1 MIELAFLKELMLIR
15 QADQKS
21 DICPYWYTLSK
32 GFRLHSQR
40 SAMHGADYR
49 CIISGFNK
57 SEAINL
63 LQNIDLPE
71 RRET

>member
-32 GFRLHSQR
+32 GFRLHNQR
-40 SAMHGADYR
+40 SAMHDVVY
-49 CIISGFNK
+49 
-57 SEAINL
+57 
-63 LQNIDLPE
+63 
-71 RRET
+71 